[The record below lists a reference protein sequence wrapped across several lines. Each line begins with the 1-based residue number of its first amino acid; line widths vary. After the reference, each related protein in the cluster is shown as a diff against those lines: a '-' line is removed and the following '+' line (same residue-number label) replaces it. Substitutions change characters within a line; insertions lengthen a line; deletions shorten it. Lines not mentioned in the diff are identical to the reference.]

1 MFRPLGTSPATRD
14 ADIRYIMLVESNM
27 LLRLILDIE
36 GRRLMLLK
44 VI

>member
-1 MFRPLGTSPATRD
+1 M
-14 ADIRYIMLVESNM
+14 IRYTTLVELNM